1 MTKLSKN
8 TQVPQ
13 CDKTAVSK
21 SFLLSGKCQQDFYDY
36 CVENKD
42 RMFGRLMGDEQ
53 DVLDELAYLF
63 SISVYPLM
71 IEFLDT
77 KQYKGELLYSMCFK
91 YFYKYKIESQRQ
103 FDIWIQSIEKAN
115 ELYNANAF

>member
-1 MTKLSKN
+1 MNINKD
-8 TQVPQ
+8 QVPQ

-42 RMFGRLMGDEQ
+42 RIFGRLLGDEQ
-53 DVLDELAYLF
+53 DVLDELSYLF

-77 KQYKGELLYSMCFK
+77 KQYKGEPLYSMCFE
-91 YFYKYKIESQRQ
+91 YFYKYKIESQSQ

>member
-1 MTKLSKN
+1 M
-8 TQVPQ
+8 PQ
-13 CDKTAVSK
+13 LNKHAVSK

-42 RMFGRLMGDEQ
+42 RMFGRLLGDEQ
-53 DVLDELAYLF
+53 DVLDELSYLF

-77 KQYKGELLYSMCFK
+77 KNYNGSPLYSLCFNF
-91 YFYKYKIESQRQ
+91 FYKHKIESQSQ
-103 FDIWIQSIEKAN
+103 FDVWIQSIEKAN
-115 ELYNANAF
+115 ALYNENAF